1 MGRPKAGAELPR
13 QAGDERGF
21 SLLEVLAALMILG
34 FIALGIAGLLTHSAT
49 QNASGFDYARLAN
62 LARVALEDLQSR
74 DFEDAGLAA
83 TAGTARTYPSPDQ
96 RFLIDYVV
104 NDYQISAW
112 GEIAGVAPEAWPV
125 VGAGP
130 AANVKRVTVRVRV
143 ARRDYLF
150 GRREF
155 VATGVVVPG

>member
-74 DFEDAGLAA
+74 DFVDPSLDA
-83 TAGTARTYPSPDQ
+83 TAGTPRTYPSPDQ
-96 RFLIDYVV
+96 RFLIDYAI
-104 NDYQISAW
+104 NDYDISAW
-112 GEIAGVAPEAWPV
+112 GDINGLAPEAW
-125 VGAGP
+125 VGGGGTP
-130 AANVKRVTVRVRV
+130 NVKRVTVRVRV
-143 ARRDYLF
+143 ARRDFLF

-155 VATGVVVPG
+155 VTTGVVVPG